1 METQP
6 TLVEDPNAS
15 VLPMVTGKVQ
25 YDNVSFAYEA
35 DKPVLQNLDLLVHPG
50 EVVALVGASGAGKT
64 TLINLLMRFF

>member
-35 DKPVLQNLDLLVHPG
+35 DKPVLQNPRP
-50 EVVALVGASGAGKT
+50 AGASGGSG
-64 TLINLLMRFF
+64 RPGRGFWGW